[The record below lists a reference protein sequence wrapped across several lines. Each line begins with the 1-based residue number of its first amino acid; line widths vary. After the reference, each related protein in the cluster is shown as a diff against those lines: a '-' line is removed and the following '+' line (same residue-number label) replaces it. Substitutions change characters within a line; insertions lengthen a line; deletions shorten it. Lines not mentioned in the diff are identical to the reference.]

1 MAKDDTKER
10 ERERRK
16 YSDTRVDVNKI
27 KIERSIKEKIKL
39 RDTISMLA
47 DLHWRETEITLDII
61 QTLLTISKYNLL
73 PSRLWYPFA
82 NGKQTR
88 NYVLILSL
96 LHAIRSVLNE
106 DCGN

>member
-47 DLHWRETEITLDII
+47 DLH
-61 QTLLTISKYNLL
+61 
-73 PSRLWYPFA
+73 
-82 NGKQTR
+82 
-88 NYVLILSL
+88 
-96 LHAIRSVLNE
+96 
-106 DCGN
+106 